1 MCACEEHTA
10 NNTCP
15 EPFELVG
22 ILGIAETLGYHIVKD
37 QHHFVVE
44 ERLIKLNDIRLADF
58 ILVLAVIVDGLTLSA
73 YPHVLV
79 AVFRSCQFTHPVAES
94 LVAEFVALACG
105 CWNGGEDDVHATL
118 AVECQTGI
126 FSAVRCATS
135 S

>member
-1 MCACEEHTA
+1 MAHK
-10 NNTCP
+10 ND
-15 EPFELVG
+15 
-22 ILGIAETLGYHIVKD
+22 YHIVKD

-105 CWNGGEDDVHATL
+105 CWNGGEDDVITKGLSYAKYANQLERLGACVIGGMFL
-118 AVECQTGI
+118 ARTHYK
-126 FSAVRCATS
+126 VR
-135 S
+135 

>member
-58 ILVLAVIVDGLTLSA
+58 ILVLAVDLMKCLTL
-73 YPHVLV
+73 
-79 AVFRSCQFTHPVAES
+79 AEQQQEKIQIM
-94 LVAEFVALACG
+94 LYHKEL
-105 CWNGGEDDVHATL
+105 
-118 AVECQTGI
+118 QQMQ
-126 FSAVRCATS
+126 
-135 S
+135 